1 MHAAEIS
8 RTALD
13 VEWRRLEIISEN
25 LANANVANSAKGV
38 TFKSLHMVS
47 GPKNAFASFLEAGL
61 DKSDPKQTAV
71 DIDRLSGV
79 EVLGVEASSAPPRMV
94 HEPGN
99 PQADKA
105 GFVSYPAV
113 DQAEEMTA
121 MIRTSRAY
129 EANIV
134 ALKSAGEMYSKALQ
148 IGERT

>member
-25 LANANVANSAKGV
+25 LANANVANSAKGA
-38 TFKSLHMVS
+38 TFKALHMVS
-47 GPKNAFASFLEAGL
+47 GPKAGFASFLDAN
-61 DKSDPKQTAV
+61 DPKQAAPNQAI
-71 DIDRLSGV
+71 DIDKLSGV
-79 EVLGVEASSAPPRMV
+79 EVLGVEASAAAPRMV

-99 PQADKA
+99 PQADKN

-121 MIRTSRAY
+121 MLRTSRAY

-134 ALKSAGEMYSKALQ
+134 ALKSAGEMYSKALT

>member
-25 LANANVANSAKGV
+25 LANANVANTAKGV
-38 TFKSLHMVS
+38 TFKALHMVS
-47 GPKNAFASFLEAGL
+47 GPKNGFAALLDASAEAGA
-61 DKSDPKQTAV
+61 PKQAAI
-71 DIDRLSGV
+71 DIDKLSGV
-79 EVLGVEASSAPPRMV
+79 EVLGVQASTSAPRMV

-99 PQADKA
+99 PQADKN

-113 DQAEEMTA
+113 DQAEEMTS

-134 ALKSAGEMYSKALQ
+134 ALKSAGEMYSKALS